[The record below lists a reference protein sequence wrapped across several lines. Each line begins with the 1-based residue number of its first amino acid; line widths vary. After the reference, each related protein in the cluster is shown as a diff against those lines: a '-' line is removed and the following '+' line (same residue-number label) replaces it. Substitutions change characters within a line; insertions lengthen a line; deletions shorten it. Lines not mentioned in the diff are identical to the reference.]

1 MKYTKSKR
9 SFHTF
14 GDSHSRFAW
23 ERIPGIATHHIGPLL
38 CYSFGKD
45 PSRINVADP
54 KHEVKDGDSV
64 CFCLGEIDCRNHL
77 YKHTTLQRASVDI
90 EAIVSAYMDAIK
102 AACSSFKDLRVHVY
116 SVTPTVPGGRGY
128 NHEYP
133 HLGDDDTRRLFTYLF
148 NHHLRE
154 QCPRNGYV
162 MVDVYDKYKDNDGY
176 LKYELSDGS
185 VHIDNPVH
193 IREFLCI
200 QNPPIQSS
208 A

>member
-1 MKYTKSKR
+1 MDANTKG
-9 SFHTF
+9 FHTF

-23 ERIPGIATHHIGPLL
+23 DHIPGVATHHIGPLL

-54 KHEVKDGDSV
+54 KYEVKDGDSV

-77 YKHTTLQRASVDI
+77 YKHTTPQRASVDI

-102 AACSSFKDLRVHVY
+102 VACSPFKDLRVYVY
-116 SVTPTVPGGRGY
+116 SVTPTVRMTKESGY
-128 NHEYP
+128 PRNREYP
-133 HLGDDDTRRLFTYLF
+133 HLGDNNTRNLFTYLF

-176 LKYELSDGS
+176 IKYELSDGS
-185 VHIDNPVH
+185 VHINNPVH
-193 IREFLCI
+193 IREFLHI
-200 QNPPIQSS
+200 
-208 A
+208 